1 MWRSERVEK
10 SMSEEV
16 KNFFFLHFSETW
28 PGLSFTPLL
37 GHLRP
42 LPIVQM
48 MLFSLWHL
56 KIQVRI
62 EEKG

>member
-1 MWRSERVEK
+1 
-10 SMSEEV
+10 MSEEV